1 MALKRLHLL
10 LFFAFLSIIICTPA
24 AAQEVRV
31 VVSIKP
37 VHAIVAGVLDGV
49 ATPELLLTGGES
61 PHSYALRPSQAKLL
75 AGADLF
81 FWVGPEL
88 ESFLVKPL
96 QTLAGK
102 GRVATLLEAE
112 GLLYRHARSGGVW
125 ASDDHG
131 HDHGHRHQDKKKQ
144 ALKDPHLWLDPQNA
158 KAIARLALA
167 ELRPF
172 FPEQQEKM
180 AANVAALEERI
191 DALDHELAEL
201 LAPVRQ
207 QPFIVFHDA
216 YQYLEARYQL
226 NAAGS
231 ITLNPE
237 QAPGARQ
244 IRKVRKIIEERQV
257 VCVFAEPQFEPRLV
271 ATVMEGSGARQGV
284 LDPEGGAD
292 LAEGPAAYFEL
303 MRRLGQNL
311 RGCLEGGN

>member
-1 MALKRLHLL
+1 MPWQRLQLL
-10 LFFAFLSIIICTPA
+10 LFFAFSIIICTPA
-24 AAQEVRV
+24 AAQQVRV

-37 VHAIVAGVLDGV
+37 VHAIVACVLDGV

-88 ESFLVKPL
+88 ESFLLKPL

-102 GRVATLLEAE
+102 GRVVTLLQAE
-112 GLLYRHARSGGVW
+112 GLLYRQSRSGGIW
-125 ASDDHG
+125 ASADHG
-131 HDHGHRHQDKKKQ
+131 HDHGPRHQEKKKP
-144 ALKDPHLWLDPQNA
+144 APKDPHLWLDPQNA
-158 KAIARLALA
+158 KAIARLSLA

-180 AANVAALEERI
+180 AANVEILEKRI
-191 DALDHELAEL
+191 DALDRELAEL

-216 YQYLEARYQL
+216 YQYFEARYQL

-244 IRKVRKIIEERQV
+244 ISKVRKIIEERQV

-271 ATVMEGSGARQGV
+271 ATVLEGSGARQGV
-284 LDPEGGAD
+284 LDPEGGTD
-292 LAEGPAAYFEL
+292 LAAGPAAYFEL
-303 MRRLGQNL
+303 MRRLGQSL
-311 RGCLEGGN
+311 RGCLEKGN

>member
-1 MALKRLHLL
+1 MALQRLHLL

-75 AGADLF
+75 ASADLF

-88 ESFLVKPL
+88 ENFLVKPL

-102 GRVATLLEAE
+102 GRVVTLLEAE
-112 GLLYRHARSGGVW
+112 GLLHRHARSGGLW

-144 ALKDPHLWLDPQNA
+144 AQKDPHLWLDPQNA
-158 KAIARLALA
+158 KAIARLALT

-191 DALDHELAEL
+191 DALDRELAEL

-216 YQYLEARYQL
+216 YQYFEARYQL

-271 ATVMEGSGARQGV
+271 ATVVEGSGARQGV

-292 LAEGPAAYFEL
+292 LAAGPAAYFEL

-311 RGCLEGGN
+311 RGCLEEGN